1 MVKIF
6 NSAKSIH
13 HFIDDYYLKLPQEER
28 ICYEM
33 IGDVFYMYF
42 DLDLELK
49 SDIHN
54 EDLLDHS
61 AICRG
66 DLNETNLFYWF
77 DSIYREFIDYSIAN
91 NTDIRTG
98 YVSQVKEA
106 SGETKLIRA
115 SLNFLK
121 PEWIVTAASDHTKLS
136 LHLVNRNVVFDNL
149 DRFKQFYRAFQE
161 FLKSFVPKEH
171 PFFKAFDISVASKN
185 RSMRLCGSQKLG
197 STRILR
203 PFKEVHPMGLKLRDT
218 FINDAPYDPKLQQKI
233 FTEAV
238 AESLWD
244 KEERN
249 TKTSSIQHFEPIQ
262 PEKKESES
270 SYKMPAIP
278 TSESENQEAEKA
290 KLSRLEYERKDREAE
305 YTKNWL
311 LEQKQKSKERYLKN
325 KEQKRPNI
333 K

>member
-1 MVKIF
+1 
-6 NSAKSIH
+6 
-13 HFIDDYYLKLPQEER
+13 
-28 ICYEM
+28 
-33 IGDVFYMYF
+33 MYF

-49 SDIHN
+49 PDIHN
-54 EDLLDHS
+54 EEV
-61 AICRG
+61 
-66 DLNETNLFYWF
+66 NETNLFYWF

-106 SGETKLIRA
+106 SGETKLVRA

-218 FINDAPYDPKLQQKI
+218 FINDAPYDPKLQHKI

-244 KEERN
+244 KEERS

-262 PEKKESES
+262 PEKKEHIDQIQELLDMLSNERSDEHKYWIRIAFIFKQHHIPYRLFES
-270 SYKMPAIP
+270 FSKRSKKFDSVSCRDTWDSI
-278 TSESENQEAEKA
+278 N
-290 KLSRLEYERKDREAE
+290 LNDRE
-305 YTKNWL
+305 TKL
-311 LEQKQKSKERYLKN
+311 TIGTLHYYAKEDNPEKYK
-325 KEQKRPNI
+325 
-333 K
+333 